1 MQYIVALI
9 LIGIHMNTLADEL
22 PDPFKIGNCICIKS
36 SEEFVH
42 RDRGESVYRV
52 KEIKGKWVHLERA
65 EPIGKVSNYD
75 YGWWNTDMIVQVT
88 NALEP
93 TE

>member
-1 MQYIVALI
+1 MKYIVALI

-22 PDPFKIGNCICIKS
+22 PDPFKIGNCICIKGS
-36 SEEFVH
+36 
-42 RDRGESVYRV
+42 GEYVYRV

-65 EPIGKVSNYD
+65 EPKGKISNYD
-75 YGWWNTDMIVQVT
+75 YGWWNTDMIAQVT